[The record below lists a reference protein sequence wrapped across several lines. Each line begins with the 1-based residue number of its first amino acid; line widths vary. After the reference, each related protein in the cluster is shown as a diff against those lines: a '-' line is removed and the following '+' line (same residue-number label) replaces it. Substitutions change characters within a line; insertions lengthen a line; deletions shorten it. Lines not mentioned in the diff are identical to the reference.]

1 MKFQASSV
9 VEKSLFAGLFSSCLG
24 SYFGNVF
31 ISVSH
36 GLFVIAIVL
45 QLVISYKCR
54 RLGEGNEEW
63 GGGGAIW
70 RWPRWSTVFLIL
82 VALAIVISI
91 LVNLHEIKG
100 PFSILKKLRYHLI
113 WACLLLMPDLM
124 TLISRK
130 IKDWVPWLLL
140 AWLISLSFA
149 TLSGMV
155 GVLTGY
161 NPLLLAPASY
171 PTRVSG
177 VYAMVMTYA
186 YSVQFS
192 VLLLVSLFVA
202 GRDVW
207 SWLFQGYRWLNL
219 VAVASLILAVLGL
232 YFSYT
237 RGALAG
243 AIGGGLCL
251 VAIYRRRS
259 LLIGLASLT
268 ILAAAFAMVEK
279 SRYVS
284 LDALKADSVRVNQ
297 WKVAWLTFL
306 KHPCFGL
313 GYRQLEQKCVA
324 LKIKYGIPK
333 DHKKEVNGKMVPVYF
348 SGHAHNDYLEAFGA
362 TGAFGGFAF
371 LGFLFFWCREVIRDR
386 LARIIFL
393 PVLVAYLI
401 SSWVQDMFTDSEVLN
416 FLLLLYFVSQL
427 VIDRERF
434 GAGRSETRQAG
445 RVPEML
451 PAG

>member
-1 MKFQASSV
+1 MNIQASTV
-9 VEKSLFAGLFSSCLG
+9 VEKALFAGLFSSCLG

-31 ISVSH
+31 ISVGH
-36 GLFVIAIVL
+36 GLFVIAIVV
-45 QLVISYKCR
+45 QLVLSYR
-54 RLGEGNEEW
+54 RGRV
-63 GGGGAIW
+63 GGRNVELGGAIW
-70 RWPRWSTVFLIL
+70 RWPRWSTAFLIL
-82 VALAIVISI
+82 VAAAIVVSI
-91 LVNLHEIKG
+91 LVNLNDIKE
-100 PFSILKKLRYHLI
+100 PFCVLKKLRYHLI

-124 TLISRK
+124 VLISRK
-130 IKDWVPWLLL
+130 ITDWVPWLLL

-192 VLLLVSLFVA
+192 VLLLVGLFVA
-202 GRDVW
+202 GRDVRN
-207 SWLFQGYRWLNL
+207 WLFQGYRWLKL
-219 VAVASLILAVLGL
+219 VAVTSLILAVLGL

-284 LDALKADSVRVNQ
+284 RGVEGRFRSSQSVEGRMADVHKTSLFWPGLSATRAEVRGLKNQ
-297 WKVAWLTFL
+297 IRHTQGPQEGCQRKDG
-306 KHPCFGL
+306 PC
-313 GYRQLEQKCVA
+313 
-324 LKIKYGIPK
+324 
-333 DHKKEVNGKMVPVYF
+333 
-348 SGHAHNDYLEAFGA
+348 
-362 TGAFGGFAF
+362 
-371 LGFLFFWCREVIRDR
+371 LFFRARPQR
-386 LARIIFL
+386 L
-393 PVLVAYLI
+393 P
-401 SSWVQDMFTDSEVLN
+401 
-416 FLLLLYFVSQL
+416 
-427 VIDRERF
+427 
-434 GAGRSETRQAG
+434 
-445 RVPEML
+445 
-451 PAG
+451 